1 MEGGAQ
7 FNAIH
12 RNRAGIVPV
21 IVRTYGMMKI
31 TDVSVTCY
39 TESRVTQIRLTRREL
54 CAKNYAQ
61 RTMRRELLCTGNEQP
76 VTIKRQTNRSFS
88 TSCVSPNSIEIEHR
102 A

>member
-39 TESRVTQIRLTRREL
+39 TDTT
-54 CAKNYAQ
+54 YAP
-61 RTMRRELLCTGNEQP
+61 RIMRQELLCTGNEQP

-88 TSCVSPNSIEIEHR
+88 TSCVSPNSIEIEQKNPCKFINTM
-102 A
+102 